1 MSRDSQEALI
11 DLLMRLA
18 SSSEDEKKGD
28 KSSAKT
34 VSEHERKRRETKFV
48 RRLVQ
53 EQERKQHQ
61 RKFHKSVN
69 GNVKSNT
76 KSDGNGNGNDSG
88 ERSSKPVSIPSSPA
102 PVDSIGSNT
111 TNGNGNCKVSEK
123 VRIELV
129 EAIFKDEKKDNK
141 KEKKDNKKVKKDKK
155 KQSSSEPKF
164 KEGTK
169 KIMVLPRST
178 TTKELLK
185 LASSKLKVKKP
196 VRAFLKVSRTTH
208 WNLGGEGGCN
218 LSGVDDGAAVYVTS
232 TPEPTEGEKKNKS
245 GGNGGSVGGSGEHG
259 DGDDNE
265 RENIMDPIDENS
277 DEVDPLDTVKR
288 AYEKQE
294 QNRHHRHMQR
304 HLQRESSSDGYTDK
318 IAMIID
324 DELKAKHALVRAGL
338 PAASYKKTILDSVR
352 DNRVVVLCGATG
364 CGKSTQVPQFLLEHD
379 EERES
384 QPEPEQQQGRAANTT
399 TQTTTARH
407 KHKYIVVTQPRR
419 VAAIALAN
427 RVADERGSPPPGE
440 AGSSVGYMVRS
451 DKRVDERS
459 CRIIYMTV
467 GILLRMLVSQSQSQ
481 SQSQPKSSEVD
492 EENPRSS
499 FSINNIS
506 HLIIDEV
513 HERDVNT
520 DFTLTLLKGL
530 ILSPSSSKL
539 SHLRLILMS
548 ATASSDLFVNYFT
561 PNKTLSRPP
570 IVLEIPGRTFPV
582 ETKWLSECQHF
593 AGTTMWRPNNSNYN
607 SDGVE
612 NENEKE
618 NDSRTKNGPALSPRA
633 RDKID
638 DNFVRALIRKIVQQ
652 QQSEGQLQRT
662 DSQGYR
668 KTGAILV
675 FLPGRGEIESMA
687 ACLRDNSTIVGDRE
701 ICTIL
706 KLHSAIPKNEQQRV
720 FRPALEGTVKIVLAT
735 NIAETSVT
743 ISGEYF
749 VRVGWFGYPPS
760 PIRSWKQSFDK

>member
-1 MSRDSQEALI
+1 MNGRQIKGGGRAIMSRDSQEALI
-11 DLLMRLA
+11 DILMRL
-18 SSSEDEKKGD
+18 SSSEDEKEGD
-28 KSSAKT
+28 KSLAKT
-34 VSEHERKRRETKFV
+34 VSEHERKRREKKFI

-53 EQERKQHQ
+53 EHERKQYQ
-61 RKFHKSVN
+61 RKFRKSVN
-69 GNVKSNT
+69 GNSNSNSNCN
-76 KSDGNGNGNDSG
+76 SDGDGDGDGNDSREMSSNPVPTPSSAAAAPADSIGSITTKRADNNGNGN
-88 ERSSKPVSIPSSPA
+88 
-102 PVDSIGSNT
+102 
-111 TNGNGNCKVSEK
+111 EK

-141 KEKKDNKKVKKDKK
+141 KEKKEKKAKKDKK
-155 KQSSSEPKF
+155 KTSSSEPKF
-164 KEGTK
+164 KEGAK

-185 LASSKLKVKKP
+185 IASSKLKVKKP
-196 VRAFLKVSRTTH
+196 VRAFLKVSKTIH
-208 WNLGGEGGCN
+208 WNLDGEGGRD
-218 LSGVDDGAAVYVTS
+218 LSGVDDGATVYVTT
-232 TPEPTEGEKKNKS
+232 TPEPTEGEKKSKS
-245 GGNGGSVGGSGEHG
+245 GGG
-259 DGDDNE
+259 DDDDDDNE
-265 RENIMDPIDENS
+265 EEENRMDPIDENS
-277 DEVDPLDTVKR
+277 DEVDTLDMVKR

-294 QNRHHRHMQR
+294 QNRNRRHMHRHR
-304 HLQRESSSDGYTDK
+304 QRESSSDGYDDNR
-318 IAMIID
+318 ID

-338 PAASYKKTILDSVR
+338 PAASYKEKILDSVH

-364 CGKSTQVPQFLLEHD
+364 CGKSTQVPQFLLEHE
-379 EERES
+379 EEREE
-384 QPEPEQQQGRAANTT
+384 QPEPEQQQPRAPQ
-399 TQTTTARH
+399 TQTQTKTHH

-451 DKRVDERS
+451 DKRVDELS

-481 SQSQPKSSEVD
+481 SQSSEANKTADTDD
-492 EENPRSS
+492 EIPRSS

-530 ILSPSSSKL
+530 MLSPSSSKL

-570 IVLEIPGRTFPV
+570 VVLEIPGRTFPV
-582 ETKWLSECQHF
+582 ETKWLPECQKF
-593 AGTTMWRPNNSNYN
+593 SGTTMWRPNNSNHN
-607 SDGVE
+607 KSGVE
-612 NENEKE
+612 NENE
-618 NDSRTKNGPALSPRA
+618 NDARTMSGPALSSRA

-638 DNFVRALIRKIVQQ
+638 DKFVRALIAKIVQEQ
-652 QQSEGQLQRT
+652 QYEGQLQR
-662 DSQGYR
+662 SAGNKSHSKGYR

-687 ACLRDNSTIVGDRE
+687 ACLRDNSTIAGDRE

-720 FRPALEGTVKIVLAT
+720 FQPALEGTVKIVLAT

-749 VRVGWFGYPPS
+749 CSRVMVS
-760 PIRSWKQSFDK
+760 HR

>member
-11 DLLMRLA
+11 DLLMRL
-18 SSSEDEKKGD
+18 SSSEDEKEGD
-28 KSSAKT
+28 KSSGKT
-34 VSEHERKRRETKFV
+34 VSEHERKRREKKFI
-48 RRLVQ
+48 RRLAQ
-53 EQERKQHQ
+53 EHERKQYQ
-61 RKFHKSVN
+61 RNFHKSVN
-69 GNVKSNT
+69 GNTNRNV
-76 KSDGNGNGNDSG
+76 KSDGDGNDSG
-88 ERSSKPVSIPSSPA
+88 ERSSKPVSIPSSA
-102 PVDSIGSNT
+102 TPVDSIGSNT
-111 TNGNGNCKVSEK
+111 TISEK

-129 EAIFKDEKKDNK
+129 EAIFKDEKKGNK
-141 KEKKDNKKVKKDKK
+141 KEKKDKKVKKDKK
-155 KQSSSEPKF
+155 KPSSSEPKF
-164 KEGTK
+164 KEGAK

-196 VRAFLKVSRTTH
+196 VRAFLRVSKTTH
-208 WNLGGEGGCN
+208 WNLGGEGGRD
-218 LSGVDDGAAVYVTS
+218 LSGVDDGGAVYVTT

-245 GGNGGSVGGSGEHG
+245 SGGGEHD

-265 RENIMDPIDENS
+265 RENSMDPIDESS
-277 DEVDPLDTVKR
+277 DEVDLLDTVKR

-294 QNRHHRHMQR
+294 RNRHHRHSQR
-304 HLQRESSSDGYTDK
+304 QRQRESSSVGYNDK
-318 IAMIID
+318 TAMIID

-338 PAASYKKTILDSVR
+338 PAASYKKKILDSVR

-379 EERES
+379 EKRE
-384 QPEPEQQQGRAANTT
+384 EQERAAQTRTT
-399 TQTTTARH
+399 AARH
-407 KHKYIVVTQPRR
+407 KHKYIVVTQPRK

-467 GILLRMLVSQSQSQ
+467 GILLRMLISQSQSQ
-481 SQSQPKSSEVD
+481 SSEANKNADAD

-530 ILSPSSSKL
+530 ILSPSSSKV

-582 ETKWLSECQHF
+582 ETKWLPECQHF
-593 AGTTMWRPNNSNYN
+593 AGTTMWRPNNSNHN
-607 SDGVE
+607 SGGVE
-612 NENEKE
+612 NENE
-618 NDSRTKNGPALSPRA
+618 NDSRTKSGPALSPRA

-638 DNFVRALIRKIVQQ
+638 DKFVRALIGKIVQQ
-652 QQSEGQLQRT
+652 QQSEGQLLRT
-662 DSQGYR
+662 DGSKSHSQGYR

-720 FRPALEGTVKIVLAT
+720 FRPALESTVKIVLAT

-749 VRVGWFGYPPS
+749 VRVGWFGYPLS
-760 PIRSWKQSFDK
+760 AIRIWRQSFD